1 MTLLWIILA
10 SLLLV
15 VWVLTA
21 IDIVRRRLS
30 VWKAVA
36 WLVIALII
44 PFIGAAIYWALR
56 KPDDADRER
65 AAAAQASLRSDAERR
80 SIDSSGP
87 GF

>member
-1 MTLLWIILA
+1 MSLLWIIFA
-10 SLLLV
+10 GLLLV
-15 VWVLTA
+15 VWVLTV

-36 WLVIALII
+36 WVLIALII
-44 PFIGAAIYWALR
+44 PFIGAAVYWALR

-80 SIDSSGP
+80 STDSSR
-87 GF
+87 F

>member
-1 MTLLWIILA
+1 MSLLWIIFA
-10 SLLLV
+10 GLLLV
-15 VWVLTA
+15 VWVLTV

-30 VWKAVA
+30 LWKAVA
-36 WLVIALII
+36 WVLIALII
-44 PFIGAAIYWALR
+44 PFIGAAVYWALR

>member
-1 MTLLWIILA
+1 MTLLWIIFA

-56 KPDDADRER
+56 
-65 AAAAQASLRSDAERR
+65 SDAERR

>member
-1 MTLLWIILA
+1 MSLLWIIFA
-10 SLLLV
+10 GLLLV
-15 VWVLTA
+15 VWVLTV

-36 WLVIALII
+36 WVLIALII
-44 PFIGAAIYWALR
+44 PFIGAAVYWALR

-65 AAAAQASLRSDAERR
+65 AAAAQASLRSDKERR